1 MFKSLFFKYILVFI
15 VIMLFCFSMLTA
27 ITVNVVNSYAADTK
41 AEIIQNEAEAVSIYL
56 ESCLY
61 GEKGIGFSEYID
73 RNSESLSAVVG
84 AMVSSSDGIVILFA
98 DTDGKIVF
106 SADTNGSKPVSG
118 VTLKLELL
126 EKLDGGE
133 VTEIDG
139 IEGVFD
145 DEHLSVASTVDVD
158 GAKLGSIVVCASSF
172 SVDHLIDTMSK
183 TVFMSCIWVLFAA
196 MIAVYLI
203 TERIVSP
210 LRDMSRAVKSF
221 ANGDYSVRVPV
232 RGRDEVANLAE
243 SFNHMAESIES
254 SEKMRNTFMANVSHD
269 LRTPM
274 TTIAGFIDGIL
285 DGAIPKEKH
294 EYYLGI
300 IAAEVRRLSRLVS
313 RLLDISRIQAG
324 DRKFSKKP
332 FDVCEMG
339 RQILFSFEQK
349 IDEKQLEVEFDCE
362 DDNMYA
368 CADSDAIHQILY
380 NLCDNAV
387 KFSKEGG
394 LLRFAVHRTD
404 DGKKLTVEVYN
415 EGAGIP
421 EEDLPFVFERFYK
434 SDKSRGLDKSGV
446 GLGLF
451 IAKTIIEAHREK
463 IWVESEQG
471 KYCRFVF
478 TLERVGGKDEV

>member
-1 MFKSLFFKYILVFI
+1 
-15 VIMLFCFSMLTA
+15 MLFCFSMLTA
-27 ITVNVVNSYAADTK
+27 ITVNVVNDYSSDTK
-41 AEIIQNEAEAVSIYL
+41 AEIIENEAEAVSIYF

-61 GEKGIGFSEYID
+61 REEGIGFVEYIGQN
-73 RNSESLSAVVG
+73 RESLSAVVG
-84 AMVSSSDGIVILFA
+84 AMVSSSDGIVILFV
-98 DTDGKIVF
+98 DTHGKVVF
-106 SADTNGSKPVSG
+106 VSDSDGSKPING
-118 VTLKLELL
+118 VTLDPSLL
-126 EKLDGGE
+126 EKLEGGE
-133 VTEIDG
+133 MTEIDG
-139 IEGVFD
+139 IEGLFD
-145 DEHLSVASTVDVD
+145 DKHLSVSSGVDVD
-158 GAKLGSIVVCASSF
+158 GVRLGSIVVCASSF

-232 RGRDEVANLAE
+232 RGRDEVANLAD

-300 IAAEVRRLSRLVS
+300 IATEVRRLSRLVS
-313 RLLDISRIQAG
+313 QLLDISRIQAG
-324 DRKFSKKP
+324 DRKFNKKP

-339 RQILFSFEQK
+339 RQILFTFEQK
-349 IDEKQLEVEFDCE
+349 IDEKKLDVEFDCD

-368 CADSDAIHQILY
+368 NADSDAIHQILY

-394 LLRFAVHRTD
+394 LLRFSAHRSD
-404 DGKKLTVEVYN
+404 EGKKLTVEVYN

-421 EEDLPFVFERFYK
+421 AEDVPFVFERFYK

-478 TLERVGGKDEV
+478 TLERVGGKDEI